1 MISAFMLATLMWCW
15 DDVGNIADGY
25 RLYWG
30 VTGQA
35 WLESTR
41 VEIARDDVCLDNECC
56 AASSEPSLQPGE
68 LFFFVVTAFSGPNE
82 SDTEHGEVV
91 P

>member
-1 MISAFMLATLMWCW
+1 MISVIMLATLMWCW

-30 VTGQA
+30 FTGQA
-35 WLESTR
+35 WMESAR
-41 VEIARDDVCLDNECC
+41 VEVVRDDVCRDNECC
-56 AASSEPSLQPGE
+56 AESSAPTQQPGE
-68 LFFFVVTAFSGPNE
+68 IFFFVVTAFSGGSE